1 MPVIQGRHPGDYE
14 RCAEA
19 LAHMTERTGL
29 VGVGS
34 MCRRPVHG
42 ADGLIAVVDR
52 LDQILPRRTRL
63 HLFGVKGDA
72 IPYPTAFAHRVA
84 SIDSQAYGVSARN
97 AARRCGPP
105 KTDSMVADHM
115 ARWLCALHRRLDQPS
130 SRMHVKHDKPLSTQ
144 PAPRW
149 ERAIPNK
156 K

>member
-72 IPYPTAFAHRVA
+72 IPYLTARSEEHTSELQSLMRISYAVFCLK
-84 SIDSQAYGVSARN
+84 N
-97 AARRCGPP
+97 
-105 KTDSMVADHM
+105 K
-115 ARWLCALHRRLDQPS
+115 
-130 SRMHVKHDKPLSTQ
+130 KHLSTTHIKILQENEQ
-144 PAPRW
+144 PTHT
-149 ERAIPNK
+149 
-156 K
+156 